1 MCAQGC
7 LVVEQSKERR
17 PLLKVEFS
25 LERGTRKRA
34 GCPCGREA
42 AFLEDHGS
50 PGVTELSLR
59 VLTPGLWCHHCYQRP
74 PLKLPES
81 HQKDLDGWM
90 KQGLSSLGS
99 RLFLPCACRLQPSSR
114 GCPPPLPSQLLTV
127 ALDALPSLR
136 FHRAGEGSPRG
147 V

>member
-50 PGVTELSLR
+50 PGVTELSLGS
-59 VLTPGLWCHHCYQRP
+59 LLQAPGATTATRG
-74 PLKLPES
+74 LPS
-81 HQKDLDGWM
+81 SSQKATRRTLIGWM